1 MSGTAR
7 VFAPQPGTISAV
19 YVQQGEKIEKDQ
31 PLLAVTTN
39 QIAGSGE
46 DVNVTILNT
55 LDQQKQALTR
65 KIADEVRR
73 TASEQERLR
82 TQIQEHENILGQLDA
97 QMNVQRLR
105 IVILEKMV
113 DAGNQLRAKGLMSE
127 VDQRHREE
135 SLLAQRQALIELNQ
149 QLMTRKG
156 QLSEVRFNL
165 EQLPFAQSDKI
176 QAMRNELSATDQRI
190 AEVNG
195 RGAYIVRAPIGGRV
209 SLLRA
214 SPGQFADPRRVQ
226 LQIMPGSGPLHAE
239 LFIPVRAIGF
249 VEVGQD
255 VRILLRLVS
264 VSTLRNL
271 SRQDHQSVAD
281 SSAGL

>member
-1 MSGTAR
+1 
-7 VFAPQPGTISAV
+7 
-19 YVQQGEKIEKDQ
+19 
-31 PLLAVTTN
+31 
-39 QIAGSGE
+39 
-46 DVNVTILNT
+46 
-55 LDQQKQALTR
+55 
-65 KIADEVRR
+65 
-73 TASEQERLR
+73 
-82 TQIQEHENILGQLDA
+82 
-97 QMNVQRLR
+97 MNVQRLR

-190 AEVNG
+190 AEVSG

-214 SPGQFADPRRVQ
+214 LPGQFADPRRAHE
-226 LQIMPGSGPLHAE
+226 IMPGRPAARRIVHPCPRDLVRGGRSGCDN
-239 LFIPVRAIGF
+239 PV
-249 VEVGQD
+249 
-255 VRILLRLVS
+255 
-264 VSTLRNL
+264 
-271 SRQDHQSVAD
+271 
-281 SSAGL
+281 

>member
-1 MSGTAR
+1 
-7 VFAPQPGTISAV
+7 
-19 YVQQGEKIEKDQ
+19 
-31 PLLAVTTN
+31 
-39 QIAGSGE
+39 
-46 DVNVTILNT
+46 
-55 LDQQKQALTR
+55 
-65 KIADEVRR
+65 
-73 TASEQERLR
+73 
-82 TQIQEHENILGQLDA
+82 
-97 QMNVQRLR
+97 
-105 IVILEKMV
+105 
-113 DAGNQLRAKGLMSE
+113 LRAKGLMSE

-165 EQLPFAQSDKI
+165 EQLPFAQSDRI

-190 AEVNG
+190 AEVSG

-255 VRILLRLVS
+255 VRILFDSFRINASEPITARSPKCRRQFCWPLTSKDPSRSKSRPIRRPSHLIGRMSSPTARGSRCNLTCPSGRISSSKS
-264 VSTLRNL
+264 VRWWIGF
-271 SRQDHQSVAD
+271 
-281 SSAGL
+281 SSPCGT